1 MISITFLAE
10 SQALVDQSRPLPEG
24 ESRAWIAD
32 TPEAAGIVASGRM
45 IVKYLDNENFGVKL
59 IALCSHDVADNA
71 IVFILTFQ
79 FYKAYCSN
87 IFDFYSRFAA
97 APPRGE

>member
-32 TPEAAGIVASGRM
+32 TPEAASIVTNGWM
-45 IVKYLDNENFGVKL
+45 IVKYLDN
-59 IALCSHDVADNA
+59 
-71 IVFILTFQ
+71 
-79 FYKAYCSN
+79 
-87 IFDFYSRFAA
+87 
-97 APPRGE
+97 

>member
-32 TPEAAGIVASGRM
+32 TPEAASIVTNGWM
-45 IVKYLDNENFGVKL
+45 IVKYLDNQNFSVKL
-59 IALCSHDVADNA
+59 LALCSHDVAYNA
-71 IVFILTFQ
+71 ILFHLDTSVL
-79 FYKAYCSN
+79 
-87 IFDFYSRFAA
+87 
-97 APPRGE
+97 